1 ALLEAGIHWPQ
12 LTAKPQK
19 SLPLSGKTYV
29 LTGTLT
35 QMKRNEAKVL
45 LQTLGAKISAS
56 VSAKTDCVVAGESA
70 GSKLLKAREL
80 GIAIIDEEQ
89 LQVLLASL
97 QNSTG

>member
-1 ALLEAGIHWPQ
+1 
-12 LTAKPQK
+12 
-19 SLPLSGKTYV
+19 
-29 LTGTLT
+29 
-35 QMKRNEAKVL
+35 MKRNEAKVL